1 MGSSPV
7 SNDESAKLALV
18 PAREGRAVRL
28 KAGEAIKVVNTYGK
42 QVVDTWAFNAQD
54 MAEFMSMEHCRG
66 FYMKLFPEV
75 GDSLVTNQRRP
86 ILTLIEDTTP
96 GRHDTVIAACDRYRY
111 AELGVKGYHANCTD
125 NLVKALE
132 DIGETTQRIPGPLN
146 LFMNIP
152 ATPEGKLTFEVPLSE
167 AGQYVTLR
175 AEMDLI
181 IVFSACPQDLV
192 PVNDGE
198 PQDVHYQVI
207 SQ

>member
-1 MGSSPV
+1 MGTAPV
-7 SNDESAKLALV
+7 HGGETAKLNIV

-28 KAGEAIKVVNTYGK
+28 KSGEVIKVINTYGK

-54 MAEFMSMEHCRG
+54 MTEFMSMEHCRG
-66 FYMKLFPEV
+66 SYMKLFPEV
-75 GDSLVTNQRRP
+75 GDRLVTNRRRP
-86 ILTLIEDTTP
+86 ILTLVEDTTP

-167 AGQYVTLR
+167 AGQYVALR

-192 PVNDGE
+192 PVNDGK
-198 PQDVHYQVI
+198 PADVHYQVLG
-207 SQ
+207 